1 MNPTNWKKFSPLLIG
16 FVLLFGQGLARA
28 EDGWYLSTDLGV
40 AWGPELDVLTGGLDD
55 WASAES
61 AAHSS
66 IRCDKTINPD
76 GFQTLPGACGSDP
89 AVWGP
94 MNETFD
100 GGGGI
105 LSGLALGYR
114 KGKFRI
120 EGEYFYRHAAHDA
133 TAVPTTPDWDPSTDK
148 GYHAVQDAVDDVLT
162 NNFFANLYYDFRSES
177 KLTPYL
183 GIGAGLGDIALEYRT
198 LWHRTN
204 DPRYITVFD
213 TEGLTGDDLAKAQAL
228 NQKVAGTI
236 TTDRAKLSN
245 SLFGY
250 QAIIGA
256 DYQVSDPFSIG
267 LKFRWADF
275 AEFDDESEYDYLR
288 DHASVAGNPP
298 VPVTYYVKTDDI
310 RFWGISLNLKY
321 HF

>member
-16 FVLLFGQGLARA
+16 AVLLFGQSMVRA

-120 EGEYFYRHAAHDA
+120 EGEYFYRHTAHDA

-148 GYHAVQDAVDDVLT
+148 GYHAVRDAVDDVIDQQFLCQSLLR
-162 NNFFANLYYDFRSES
+162 FPLRIEAHPLPGYRSRPRGYS
-177 KLTPYL
+177 
-183 GIGAGLGDIALEYRT
+183 AGVPD
-198 LWHRTN
+198 
-204 DPRYITVFD
+204 V
-213 TEGLTGDDLAKAQAL
+213 
-228 NQKVAGTI
+228 VAPH
-236 TTDRAKLSN
+236 K
-245 SLFGY
+245 
-250 QAIIGA
+250 
-256 DYQVSDPFSIG
+256 
-267 LKFRWADF
+267 
-275 AEFDDESEYDYLR
+275 
-288 DHASVAGNPP
+288 
-298 VPVTYYVKTDDI
+298 
-310 RFWGISLNLKY
+310 
-321 HF
+321 